1 MSFFKALG
9 KASKA
14 FLSEWSTDLQP
25 TEVDEPLESVQP
37 TEQHVYPTVQP
48 ALPTEQSQPADK
60 PTTEEELREQ
70 DFKRQV
76 SELVDAAAEIKP
88 AWASSP
94 AWVSSP
100 AEDLFPDVPKEGK
113 QEKPYILTHQGIVYA
128 REATKNRRGAILG
141 SVAKT
146 VDGRWVYAPHM
157 GPPSLTAYATRKL
170 AARALWKSLNRD
182 QPEAEE
188 PSVAKLDANDEE
200 TPWVILTNRRQQR
213 DRRSVAVRDSG
224 APIGSLFKKFDMEQ
238 RLWGWSWASEW
249 NGRVIEGHYPSQ
261 REAAEAMWESYTKH
275 LEDGGDGTKP
285 TEPSASDDEQ
295 TPKMVVT
302 SGGRVV
308 LRDDPRVTV
317 GSIYN
322 KTPTYWSFVS
332 ASGTSGG
339 GTKSHCLNKLW
350 EIHQANT
357 EPTRPYILKHTGA
370 VHRRKGVS
378 QRVNG
383 DLLGQ
388 VYRLQVPHGK
398 WSYTTAQGEI
408 GDIFPSR
415 RLAAEG
421 LWEHAESQSSREKE
435 QS

>member
-1 MSFFKALG
+1 MSFFKALS

-25 TEVDEPLESVQP
+25 TEVDEPLESVYP

-113 QEKPYILTHQGIVYA
+113 QEKPYILSHQGIVYA

-141 SVAKT
+141 SVTKT

-157 GPPSLTAYATRKL
+157 GPPSLTAYATRTL

-188 PSVAKLDANDEE
+188 PSAADLDANDEE

-388 VYRLQVPHGK
+388 VYRLQLPYGN

-421 LWEHAESQSSREKE
+421 LWEHVEGQSSREKE